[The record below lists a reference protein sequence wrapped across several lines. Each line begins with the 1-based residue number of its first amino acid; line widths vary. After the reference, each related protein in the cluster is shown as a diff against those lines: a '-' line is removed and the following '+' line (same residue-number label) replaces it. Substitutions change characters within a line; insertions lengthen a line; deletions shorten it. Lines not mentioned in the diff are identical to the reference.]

1 MRSPSFA
8 AALATA
14 IIGASLSG
22 EAEARPARIAAAFD
36 GEALK
41 AGVDEALQS
50 GTGGASTPTPP
61 PPSEGGVAS
70 DRPPVGDWR
79 PPKDDGGL
87 GPLPDPGSPVLFSNG
102 SIGATHPGVLAESSF
117 VLSRRTFVAQ
127 VMTYHYGAR
136 RKPGTIALRRDDGAI
151 IGPWQA
157 AGAGGQGRVPWAY
170 WWAQP
175 GVTLE
180 PGRYVI
186 VDSDPAS
193 WSWEEVTRGAGIFK
207 VWGRPVR

>member
-8 AALATA
+8 AVLATA
-14 IIGASLSG
+14 IIGAPWSG
-22 EAEARPARIAAAFD
+22 VADARPLRVAAAFD

-41 AGVDEALQS
+41 AGVGKALQS
-50 GTGGASTPTPP
+50 GPGGASTPTTPP
-61 PPSEGGVAS
+61 NDGVAS
-70 DRPPVGDWR
+70 ERPSVGDWR
-79 PPKDDGGL
+79 APKDDGGL

-102 SIGATHPGVLAESSF
+102 SIGATHPGVRAESSF
-117 VLSRRTFVAQ
+117 VLSRRTWIAQ

-136 RKPGTIALRRDDGAI
+136 RKPGTIALRRDDGVI
-151 IGPWQA
+151 VGPWQA
-157 AGAGGQGRVPWAY
+157 AGAGGQGGVPWAY

-207 VWGRPVR
+207 VWGRPAR